1 MGDSF
6 LEFLS
11 NAEGG
16 RQYAGGLAEQVSYL
30 LQRPVARE
38 ASHKFGKFDSRE
50 PLGITLAAVRAN
62 APRRKIVVWQFAMRK
77 LAVGDWPLLK

>member
-38 ASHKFGKFDSRE
+38 ASHKFGKFDSR
-50 PLGITLAAVRAN
+50 
-62 APRRKIVVWQFAMRK
+62 
-77 LAVGDWPLLK
+77 